1 MKCMF
6 SDEMYFSY
14 ETPPAEAKANY
25 EYQMRPGQ
33 ARIQIRKDVLM

>member
-25 EYQMRPGQ
+25 EYQMRPGKLGF
-33 ARIQIRKDVLM
+33 RLEKTS